1 MNRKLLY
8 SILLVFVVLLF
19 DQWLKIWVKTTFVY
33 TQTVPVIGDWF
44 KLHFIE
50 NNGFAFGTEFGGNYG
65 KLALTLFRLVAVGI
79 LGWYIYSLVSD
90 KAAKYR
96 TGYIMMVAF
105 IFAGAVGNII
115 DSVFYGVLFSESNY
129 HISTPAEFIPADGGY
144 AAIFHGRVVDMLHFP
159 IIDIFLPDW
168 VPFWGGERFEFFR
181 PIFNIADSSITAG
194 VLGILLFY
202 RAELK
207 NASGNDKEAAEDDSN
222 LEIEASAVDS
232 NESMDELVNG
242 DSIQDVK
249 EMKPD
254 DSLNEETDDDDIKKA
269 P

>member
-1 MNRKLLY
+1 MLNRKLLF

-33 TQTVPVIGDWF
+33 TQTTPVFGDWF
-44 KLHFIE
+44 ELHFIE
-50 NNGFAFGTEFGGNYG
+50 NNGFAFGTEFGGTYG

-79 LGWYIYSLVSD
+79 LGWYIYSLVAD
-90 KAAKYR
+90 KAARYR
-96 TGYIMMVAF
+96 TGYIMMVAL

-129 HISTPAEFIPADGGY
+129 HISSAAEFMPDEGY

-159 IIDIFLPDW
+159 IIDTFLPDW

-207 NASGNDKEAAEDDSN
+207 NASGNDKEDSEEESISDFEGAEDSVSETIDKVSDENAKDS
-222 LEIEASAVDS
+222 
-232 NESMDELVNG
+232 M
-242 DSIQDVK
+242 
-249 EMKPD
+249 
-254 DSLNEETDDDDIKKA
+254 
-269 P
+269 